1 MPWIKPAK
9 QSDLKEMEIY
19 SELDQPVPV
28 FNRLI
33 ARSPEIFSA
42 FMPLASAVKAGVLSE
57 FETETVVVF
66 VSKLNGCKF
75 CYNGHGSLL
84 KEISGN
90 EEILEDLNQYKESS
104 SFPDH
109 LKNILV
115 YAEKL
120 VTSPQDL
127 EKEDIQRL
135 LEDGYS
141 EKEVVEINQL
151 ISYTSYTNQTS
162 IGLGL

>member
-9 QSDLKEMEIY
+9 QSDIKEMPIY
-19 SELDQPVPV
+19 SELEQPVPV

-42 FMPLASAVKAGVLSE
+42 FMPLASAVKAGALNE

-75 CYNGHGSLL
+75 CYTGHGSLL

-90 EEILEDLNQYKESS
+90 EGILEDLNEYETSH

-109 LKNILV
+109 LKHILT

-127 EKEDIQRL
+127 EKEHVQKL
-135 LEDGYS
+135 MEDGYS
-141 EKEVVEINQL
+141 EKQVVEINQL

>member
-9 QSDLKEMEIY
+9 QSDLKEMAIY

-42 FMPLASAVKAGVLSE
+42 FMPLASAVKDGVLNE

-75 CYNGHGSLL
+75 CYSSHGSLL
-84 KEISGN
+84 KDISGN
-90 EEILEDLNQYKESS
+90 EGILEDLNQYEDSN
-104 SFPDH
+104 SFPTH
-109 LKNILV
+109 LKHILT

-120 VTSPQDL
+120 VTSPRDL

-135 LEDGYS
+135 LDDGYS